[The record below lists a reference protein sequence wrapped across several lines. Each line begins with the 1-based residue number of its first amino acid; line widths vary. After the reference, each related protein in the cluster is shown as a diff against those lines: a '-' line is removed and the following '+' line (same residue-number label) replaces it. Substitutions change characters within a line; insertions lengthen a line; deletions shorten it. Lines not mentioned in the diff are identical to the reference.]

1 MTEQEIIEGN
11 NLIAEYLGV
20 DINYS
25 DTVYK
30 DSRSELRH
38 IIDNRD
44 KSEGLLFHCSYD
56 WIMPVVMKAILEKIR
71 GPYDGIRIGCRQQGK
86 GVSVAFGLLDFV
98 EIKAEDEIPIL
109 AVWSVI
115 VQYLKN

>member
-1 MTEQEIIEGN
+1 MNEQEIIDGN

-20 DINYS
+20 DIQYS

-44 KSEGLLFHCSYD
+44 KSEGLLFHCSWD
-56 WIMPVVMKAILEKIR
+56 WLMPVVGKIETE
-71 GPYDGIRIGCRQQGK
+71 DIVVVKISLFGCVIENQKMMNTQNIISTDIYGNTTK
-86 GVSVAFGLLDFV
+86 LLSVWQ
-98 EIKAEDEIPIL
+98 
-109 AVWSVI
+109 AVVN
-115 VQYLKN
+115 YLKNK